1 MPSTKGGAGLIV
13 CPAKLARRS
22 FIGCGGPWR
31 EWWAVLGTVTEE
43 LEGFGLVAFE
53 LKEDGGKCLF
63 LYF

>member
-1 MPSTKGGAGLIV
+1 MEGGAGSIV
-13 CPAKLARRS
+13 SPAKLARSS

-31 EWWAVLGTVTEE
+31 EWWAVLGTVTDA
-43 LEGFGLVAFE
+43 LEGFGLVPFD